1 MKIIDVSYH
10 NGAINFEKVK
20 ADGIDGVIIRAGY
33 GRGHIDKKFH
43 DYIEACNKLD
53 IPVGIYWFSYAFSV
67 GMARQEAEHCLAAIR
82 KYKVDLPV
90 FFDWEYDSMS
100 YAKKNGVNPGK
111 SLITLMNAAFCKVIA
126 AAGYKAGF
134 YFNLDYARHLID
146 VPAVGPY
153 VTWYAR
159 YASAPAYDCDLW
171 QYTSGGH
178 VSGIAGRVDMNKV
191 INKAAF
197 SVKVSGKTDG
207 AKKPA
212 KKKTDRVIV
221 KIYGGISMPKIK
233 KGSKGKTVRIWQ
245 EILGV
250 DVDGIF
256 GPKTEAATKKL
267 QKKHGID
274 DTGIVGEKTW
284 KAGLESL
291 K

>member
-33 GRGHIDKKFH
+33 GRGNIDKKFH
-43 DYIEACNKLD
+43 DYIEACNRLK
-53 IPVGIYWFSYAFSV
+53 IPVGIYWFSYAYSV
-67 GMARQEAEHCLAAIR
+67 GMARNEAQYCLNAIR
-82 KYKVDLPV
+82 KYKIDLPV
-90 FFDWEYDSMS
+90 FFDWEYDSMVH
-100 YAKKNGVNPGK
+100 AKRHNVNPGK
-111 SLITLMNAAFCKVIA
+111 GLITLMNAAFCKVIA

-146 VPAVGPY
+146 VRAVGPY

-197 SVKVSGKTDG
+197 V
-207 AKKPA
+207 AEKPKADSA
-212 KKKTDRVIV
+212 KKKSNRVV
-221 KIYGGISMPKIK
+221 VDLLGGVSMPKLK
-233 KGSKGKTVRIWQ
+233 EGSKGKAVRIWQ

-267 QKKHGID
+267 QKKHGIN